1 MFNNRTKNQHY
12 ISQVEQKLN
21 SINPEVDRSKRKIFE
36 YEIVDRELDIYQK
49 TKLTGVKIEQNL
61 SFNDLYTFD
70 ILNDQTRSNFEEFFC
85 KYENKVEIL
94 TRNLIEKS
102 VNNHPITED
111 EIFNLITC
119 KFLNFIR
126 NPFSIKKIINTFSQ
140 SLNYHP
146 QEHFLAQEFKKINK
160 TNILISQ
167 KHLDYL
173 KISIDDYINWLKIIF
188 ISLSVEME
196 GESLTEKLIKAT
208 FDKKNRIIL
217 MRLNIYDSEI
227 CLLSDR
233 GYVDQSQLF
242 KDSFCM
248 SFNLTKNAFIT
259 IITMDNSISS
269 LRNANL
275 GLNEYLDMLEARGLT
290 KMEIDRINLH
300 VIKNDIKIL
309 QAYNSNVRFQ
319 CSKNFYSSRDS
330 FL

>member
-126 NPFSIKKIINTFSQ
+126 NLFSIKKIINTFSQ

-167 KHLDYL
+167 KYLDYL
-173 KISIDDYINWLKIIF
+173 KISIDDYIN
-188 ISLSVEME
+188 
-196 GESLTEKLIKAT
+196 
-208 FDKKNRIIL
+208 
-217 MRLNIYDSEI
+217 
-227 CLLSDR
+227 
-233 GYVDQSQLF
+233 
-242 KDSFCM
+242 
-248 SFNLTKNAFIT
+248 
-259 IITMDNSISS
+259 
-269 LRNANL
+269 
-275 GLNEYLDMLEARGLT
+275 
-290 KMEIDRINLH
+290 
-300 VIKNDIKIL
+300 
-309 QAYNSNVRFQ
+309 
-319 CSKNFYSSRDS
+319 
-330 FL
+330 